1 MLDLIDVLDW
11 EIDMQIMKLTILIFL
26 IIYNCILIDL
36 GSDIQ
41 GILID
46 IILYLDREHY

>member
-26 IIYNCILIDL
+26 IIYN
-36 GSDIQ
+36 
-41 GILID
+41 
-46 IILYLDREHY
+46 LYFD